1 MRKDSS
7 AFVLNTL
14 KRRVRKAVQKQY
26 HLAKLYEG
34 KRMGTDHGLM
44 GDAFYAVLQALDGN
58 HFLLEYHGG
67 TDA

>member
-1 MRKDSS
+1 
-7 AFVLNTL
+7 
-14 KRRVRKAVQKQY
+14 
-26 HLAKLYEG
+26 
-34 KRMGTDHGLM
+34 MGTDHGLM

>member
-1 MRKDSS
+1 MPKDSS
-7 AFVLNTL
+7 GFVLNML
-14 KRRVRKAVQKQY
+14 KRRVRNATQKQY
-26 HLAKLYEG
+26 HLAKANEDQ
-34 KRMGTDHGLM
+34 RAGTDHQLM